1 MIIIEILN
9 VVIYFF
15 IFFKKVNDWLQQF
28 FLKERFFGFSIQMDE
43 WKEKK
48 IFLIDK

>member
-28 FLKERFFGFSIQMDE
+28 FLERKVF
-43 WKEKK
+43 WKYSNG
-48 IFLIDK
+48 